1 MNNTLLNKMIAKCP
15 EWEHHT
21 KDLGPDE
28 MLFFEGESATTAY
41 LVREGVLKVSR
52 SSSNGREVITALY
65 FPGEIVAGMSVLE
78 GLEYMGTCGTPRQVG
93 AKLTPIS
100 RSELLS
106 ASQKDSELLLQ
117 IMRTSRE
124 KQMFKDK
131 MLLGLA
137 AARCAQRAALALLW
151 LAQHQVM
158 RGNAMPM
165 LLCRQEFA
173 DLIGATVETTIRTL
187 SKFRRQGLVS
197 EEEGLI
203 HLNMPEISRL
213 ACA

>member
-1 MNNTLLNKMIAKCP
+1 MNDTLLNTMLAKHP
-15 EWEHHT
+15 EWEQNT
-21 KDLGPDE
+21 RTLGPDE
-28 MLFFEGESATTAY
+28 MLFYEGDSACTAF
-41 LVREGVLKVSR
+41 LVREGVLKISR

-65 FPGEIVAGMSVLE
+65 FPGEIVAGISVLE
-78 GLEYMGTCGTPRQVG
+78 GSEYLGTCGTPRQLG

-100 RSELLS
+100 RCDLLQ
-106 ASQKDSELLLQ
+106 ASQKDPELLLQ

-151 LAQHQVM
+151 LAQQQAAKA
-158 RGNAMPM
+158 GAMPM

-203 HLNMPEISRL
+203 HLNLPEITRL